1 MKHLSLIVLAWL
13 LAAGAADAQPALVI
27 AERATV
33 RAEPSATGAVVAT
46 VIRGTALEVLSSEG
60 SWLRV
65 RVGADGPTGF
75 VHASFVEQ
83 RSNASPP
90 APGTPLE
97 TSAVAPPPIRLMP
110 VADAGAAAQRPPRT
124 FLARVFGG
132 LWNRGGTGVQLGGGI
147 ALTPFANPALEFT
160 ADASYVRVGRA
171 GGYGGSGNAV
181 FNIVLPAQ
189 RVTPFAGAGVT
200 VLHSPSE
207 SVLVPGLGEIRA
219 GGGTNAALQILGGV
233 DVPLSDRRA
242 FRGEIRIQLL
252 PDGAAVAALAGLSF

>member
-1 MKHLSLIVLAWL
+1 MKPLSFVLLAWL
-13 LAAGAADAQPALVI
+13 LAAGAAAAQPAVVI

-33 RAEPSATGAVVAT
+33 RTEPSATGAVVAT
-46 VIRGTALEVLSSEG
+46 VTRGTELEVLATDG

-65 RVGADGPTGF
+65 RIGRDGPTGF
-75 VHASFVEQ
+75 VHASFVD
-83 RSNASPP
+83 ASSTRAPATPGAPSGVTPP
-90 APGTPLE
+90 VMP
-97 TSAVAPPPIRLMP
+97 LMP
-110 VADAGAAAQRPPRT
+110 AAGASGAAAQRPPRT

-132 LWNRGGTGVQLGGGI
+132 LWNRGGTGVQVGGGI

-189 RVTPFAGAGVT
+189 RITPFAGAGVT

-207 SVLVPGLGEIRA
+207 SILVPGFGEVST
-219 GGGTNAALQILGGV
+219 GGGTNAALQLLGGV